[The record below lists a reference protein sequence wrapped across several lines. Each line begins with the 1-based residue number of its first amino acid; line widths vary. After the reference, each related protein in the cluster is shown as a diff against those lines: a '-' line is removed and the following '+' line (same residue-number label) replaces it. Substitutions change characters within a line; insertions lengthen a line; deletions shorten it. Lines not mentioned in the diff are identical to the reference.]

1 MLDVMTDDQVS
12 PQGPFGCSQLPC
24 TMIRD
29 FSAQLG
35 VPCLL
40 VEGPV
45 VWVMEGMLTQQLKR
59 LTWSCEKC

>member
-1 MLDVMTDDQVS
+1 MLQHRVISLLGVVTDARVS

-35 VPCLL
+35 APCLL
-40 VEGPV
+40 VEGLLV
-45 VWVMEGMLTQQLKR
+45 RVMEGMLT
-59 LTWSCEKC
+59 